1 MSKIRRFP
9 SLRDVFERERT
20 EVSRESCP
28 SLVSTSLLRR
38 EGPSIT
44 PLSVPP
50 GDSVS
55 APEFARIGQ
64 NKKSDCKHPPKILS
78 QPKFSDE
85 DRSKW
90 KGKSVSGRVAII
102 VSEEGDVTQARV
114 VSASPKEAAESL
126 LNAAKQ
132 AKFGPRP
139 GCGELKTEV
148 VSDLRPADHE

>member
-1 MSKIRRFP
+1 MKNPRQDAII
-9 SLRDVFERERT
+9 VFWG
-20 EVSRESCP
+20 
-28 SLVSTSLLRR
+28 LVLGLCSN
-38 EGPSIT
+38 GYP
-44 PLSVPP
+44 
-50 GDSVS
+50 
-55 APEFARIGQ
+55 AIGQ

-78 QPKFSDE
+78 HPKFSDE

-90 KGKSVSGRVAII
+90 KGKSVRGRVAIV

-148 VSDLRPADHE
+148 VFSQNQ